1 MKKRLILSSFIL
13 SLFLLLFSCG
23 IPNWFYINSYNVSN
37 STTNKTTTFSI
48 NSEFELDISFFLV
61 YSIHNEDVE
70 TSTIRSGLLNRFIK
84 EYNANNTNNPNG
96 IPLRNSKLVEY
107 TYNDNLFSLY
117 PFSVIEPDGIL
128 NFGNSPIFSVHKNK
142 GQNHLEFQINYDLK
156 VDSNDGRYLSIT
168 SSENLT
174 EYKLFRYN
182 RTPIEYNQDIDDTD
196 DDVTNAG
203 PSNYTIYILPVFYI
217 SSSDSNDLG
226 PYNNTWLIVPTGSS
240 SMLSYNL

>member
-84 EYNANNTNNPNG
+84 EYNANNTNNP
-96 IPLRNSKLVEY
+96 IRPLSNIYLKSTAAPTKTNNIISK
-107 TYNDNLFSLY
+107 N
-117 PFSVIEPDGIL
+117 
-128 NFGNSPIFSVHKNK
+128 
-142 GQNHLEFQINYDLK
+142 FQIL
-156 VDSNDGRYLSIT
+156 L
-168 SSENLT
+168 
-174 EYKLFRYN
+174 
-182 RTPIEYNQDIDDTD
+182 
-196 DDVTNAG
+196 
-203 PSNYTIYILPVFYI
+203 
-217 SSSDSNDLG
+217 
-226 PYNNTWLIVPTGSS
+226 
-240 SMLSYNL
+240 